1 MRIRMA
7 TAICRDRWATDGR
20 WSCCWRRHRTCRRI
34 ESVEEKR
41 ISATIGAAEMLL
53 KGCTACYDLF
63 VEFPLPTEEG
73 IAAVAE
79 AYAQAGMR
87 AVIAPM
93 MADMTLYEAI
103 PGLMDALPP
112 HLQDRGGAARPAAL
126 AGDDRADARPSCTDG
141 TATAAWCGP
150 RWRRQFRCTA
160 ATSSWLPAATWR
172 RSSMSASTP
181 IWRNRRYRRWPVRG
195 AMAVR

>member
-1 MRIRMA
+1 MSPYA
-7 TAICRDRWATDGR
+7 
-20 WSCCWRRHRTCRRI
+20 
-34 ESVEEKR
+34 SVEEKR

-73 IAAVAE
+73 IAAVAN

-103 PGLMDALPP
+103 PGLMDALPT
-112 HLQDRGGAARPAAL
+112 HLQQAVAPLSTSARITSRGGP
-126 AGDDRADARPSCTDG
+126 
-141 TATAAWCGP
+141 
-150 RWRRQFRCTA
+150 
-160 ATSSWLPAATWR
+160 
-172 RSSMSASTP
+172 STP
-181 IWRNRRYRRWPVRG
+181 RPP
-195 AMAVR
+195 AK

>member
-1 MRIRMA
+1 MRPIIDASRRLLHPGLVNAHTHGHGNLSRSMG
-7 TAICRDRWATDGR
+7 DRWTLELLLA
-20 WSCCWRRHRTCRRI
+20 SAPHMSPYQ
-34 ESVEEKR
+34 SVEEKR
-41 ISATIGAAEMLL
+41 VSATIGAAEMLL

-103 PGLMDALPP
+103 PGLMEALPP
-112 HLQDRGGAARPAAL
+112 HLQTRGRAARPAAL
-126 AGDDRADARPSCTDG
+126 AGDARADARD
-141 TATAAWCGP
+141 
-150 RWRRQFRCTA
+150 
-160 ATSSWLPAATWR
+160 PAQLAR
-172 RSSMSASTP
+172 RSRDGAAGGRADHSAALP
-181 IWRNRRYRRWPVRG
+181 R
-195 AMAVR
+195 